1 MASFFSTFTLLDRYV
16 SEDLIVLRV
25 ASRHSG
31 NPCPRCGQWTQRVH
45 SAYYRTVQDV
55 PIGGSQLILRVL
67 SRKFFCDH
75 PQCSQMIFTERFPG
89 LLARSQQKTS
99 RLNQMLTRIA
109 FELGGN
115 PGATFARQLG
125 VVVSRDTML
134 ARIRDT
140 PISEPSDMEEIRVV
154 GIDDW
159 AYRRGLRYGTLICDL
174 EHHRVIGVLP
184 DRRVATV
191 SEWLR
196 RHPGIQMVS
205 RDRASAYADAIRK
218 GLPHAQ
224 QVADRWHLLKNLG
237 DAVQRYLT
245 RQPLPLQEMGD
256 SSAPQQDH
264 PSSTEKPTSP
274 SPSRDRSRTA
284 RRQTKWRRVQEV
296 QQLHQSGVGK
306 REISRRTGLSR
317 QTKWRRVQ
325 EVQQL
330 HQSGVGKREI
340 SRRTG
345 LSRQTIS
352 TYLTWTEVPQTTRAP
367 RSTLLDPYR
376 ETVAE
381 LVRQSL
387 TGSAILQR
395 IREQGY
401 KGSRTTLSHYLAACR
416 RTLKSGEKPKTAHR
430 RHRVSPRQAAMLL
443 TRKEGQIDDRDKP
456 YRDQLLQEV
465 QGAKEIQ
472 GMCVSF
478 HDLIETHDSARLGD
492 WLEQALRS
500 GIREMQSFAS
510 GIQTDLEAVVAG
522 IRGPWC
528 CRPVSMSGIESR
540 SLAKSDGGRRQ

>member
-1 MASFFSTFTLLDRYV
+1 M
-16 SEDLIVLRV
+16 
-25 ASRHSG
+25 
-31 NPCPRCGQWTQRVH
+31 C
-45 SAYYRTVQDV
+45 
-55 PIGGSQLILRVL
+55 GSQVILRVL
-67 SRKFFCDH
+67 SRKFFCDN
-75 PQCSQMIFTERFPG
+75 PQCSQMIFTERFQG

-115 PGATFARQLG
+115 PGATLARRLG
-125 VVVSRDTML
+125 VIVSRDTML

-140 PISEPSDMEEIRVV
+140 PVSEPSDIQEIRVV

-159 AYRRGLRYGTLICDL
+159 AYRRGSRYGTLICDL
-174 EHHRVIGVLP
+174 EHHRVIDVLP

-191 SEWLR
+191 SEWLE
-196 RHPGIQMVS
+196 RHPGIQIVS

-237 DAVQRYLT
+237 DAVQRYFT
-245 RQPLPLQEMGD
+245 RQQLPLQEMSD
-256 SSAPQQDH
+256 SCAPQEDK
-264 PSSTEKPTSP
+264 PSSSTEKPASHPP
-274 SPSRDRSRTA
+274 SSDRSRTA
-284 RRQTKWRRVQEV
+284 RRQTKW
-296 QQLHQSGVGK
+296 K
-306 REISRRTGLSR
+306 
-317 QTKWRRVQ
+317 RVQ

-352 TYLTWTEVPQTTRAP
+352 TYLTWTEVPRTIRTP

-376 ETVAE
+376 QTVAE
-381 LVRQSL
+381 LARQTL
-387 TGSAILQR
+387 TGAAILYQ

-401 KGSRTTLSHYLAACR
+401 TGSRTTLNHYLAECR
-416 RTLKSGEKPKTAHR
+416 RTLKSGQKPQTAYR
-430 RHRVSPRQAAMLL
+430 RRRVSPRQAAILL
-443 TRKEGQIDDRDKP
+443 TQKDAQIDDRDKP

-478 HDLIETHDSARLGD
+478 HDLIETHDSTRLGD
-492 WLEQALRS
+492 WLEQALHS
-500 GIREMQSFAS
+500 GIREMQSFAA
-510 GIQTDLEAVVAG
+510 GIRTDLEAVVAG
-522 IRGPWC
+522 IRGPWSNGQLEGQIN
-528 CRPVSMSGIESR
+528 RLKTLKRQMY
-540 SLAKSDGGRRQ
+540 GRANFDLLRARVLYHA